1 MKNILDML
9 FIKDVVVDKNVFR
22 NLYYSS
28 DKSSFAGFDMKLL
41 CENKKYDKYEVFKS
55 MIHEIGE
62 YHKEYKSFIK
72 LIDKLY
78 FIRILKDNDDKVYD
92 ILMYIVNNDTEY
104 NKYERIFL
112 SQIIN
117 IPKEIEE
124 LNKCVLLINDH
135 VNIIKNEGL
144 FSKYLGYEDWDYKN
158 KCQNMI
164 DFSCVDNIID
174 NFNKNDFIGI
184 YTFKKNGGDLIKL
197 KVSLKYLNEYYYIDE
212 IEII

>member
-1 MKNILDML
+1 MEKILDMI
-9 FIKDVVVDKNVFR
+9 FVKNVEVNRNVFR

-28 DKSSFAGFDMKLL
+28 DKSSFAGFDIDLL
-41 CENKKYDKYEVFKS
+41 CENKKYDKCEILKS

-62 YHKEYKSFIK
+62 YHKEYKAFIK
-72 LIDKLY
+72 LSDILY

-92 ILMYIVNNDTEY
+92 ILMYKVNNDDEY

-112 SQIIN
+112 SQIN
-117 IPKEIEE
+117 NLPKTLID
-124 LNKCVLLINDH
+124 LNKCILSINEH

-164 DFSCVDNIID
+164 DFSCEDNILND
-174 NFNKNDFIGI
+174 FKKNDFVKDYI
-184 YTFKKNGGDLIKL
+184 FKKNGGELIKL
-197 KVSLKYLNEYYYIDE
+197 RISIK
-212 IEII
+212 

>member
-1 MKNILDML
+1 MIFVKN
-9 FIKDVVVDKNVFR
+9 VEVNRNVFR

-28 DKSSFAGFDMKLL
+28 DKSSFAGFDIDLL
-41 CENKKYDKYEVFKS
+41 CENKKYDKYEILKS

-62 YHKEYKSFIK
+62 YHKEYKAFIK
-72 LIDKLY
+72 LSDILY

-92 ILMYIVNNDTEY
+92 ILMYKVNNDDEY

-112 SQIIN
+112 SQIN
-117 IPKEIEE
+117 NLPKSLID
-124 LNKCVLLINDH
+124 LNKCILSINEH

-164 DFSCVDNIID
+164 DFSCENNILND
-174 NFNKNDFIGI
+174 FNKNDFVKD
-184 YTFKKNGGDLIKL
+184 YTFKKNGGEYIKL
-197 KVSLKYLNEYYYIDE
+197 RISIKYLDEYYYIDD